1 VIFRLETYEILFGI
15 PNDEQDA
22 IINQFNYILL
32 MARHHIYKRKKAGQK
47 PDLYMLLVDC
57 KNHLMLEHKI
67 MAEKSESDKFKKK
80 WNELYENL

>member
-1 VIFRLETYEILFGI
+1 MLFGI

-22 IINQFNYILL
+22 IISQFNFILL
-32 MARHHIYKRKKAGQK
+32 MGRHHIYKRKKAGK
-47 PDLYMLLVDC
+47 NPDIYILLVDC

-67 MAEKSESDKFKKK
+67 MAAKNEGDKFSKK